1 MRRRRRVEG
10 KFLLLAVDGV
20 ILEEFRWEAVVGAAA
35 VLALETTWFSFASCT
50 RVVLCSG
57 CF

>member
-1 MRRRRRVEG
+1 
-10 KFLLLAVDGV
+10 V